1 MVGGNRILLLSGEDG
16 VHSMTGKWLAAIG
29 VMTFMAVPALAQAQT
44 ETPGA
49 EQVVKP
55 ELERRNVRAPKIDV
69 DDFEVAVFAGV
80 LSVEDFG
87 ANSLYGVRLG
97 YHVTEDLFLEGTYAM
112 STVSD
117 AAYRR
122 IGAAIFTEP
131 EVDLRT
137 YDLSVGVNL
146 FPGEIFVGK
155 SWATTSAVYLIGG
168 IGNTSFANIGHTTFN
183 FGLGLRT
190 LFADWVAMRIEMRD
204 RMFQSDILYKS
215 ELKHNFEFTLGA
227 SFYF

>member
-1 MVGGNRILLLSGEDG
+1 VMIFMV
-16 VHSMTGKWLAAIG
+16 
-29 VMTFMAVPALAQAQT
+29 FPALTRAET
-44 ETPGA
+44 ETPSP

-55 ELERRNVRAPKIDV
+55 ELERRSPKAPKIDV
-69 DDFEVAVFAGV
+69 DDFEVALFAGV

-87 ANSLYGVRLG
+87 ANSVYGVRLG
-97 YHVTEDLFLEGTYAM
+97 YHVTEDFFVEGTYAM

-131 EVDLRT
+131 EVDLKT

-155 SWATTSAVYLIGG
+155 SWATTSAFYVIGG
-168 IGNTSFANIGHTTFN
+168 VGNTSFAHIGHTTFN
-183 FGLGLRT
+183 FGLGLRV
-190 LFADWVAMRIEMRD
+190 LFTDWFAMRLEMRD
-204 RMFQSDILYKS
+204 LMFESDILYKS
-215 ELKHNFEFTLGA
+215 ELKHNFEFTLGT

>member
-1 MVGGNRILLLSGEDG
+1 
-16 VHSMTGKWLAAIG
+16 MTGRWLSAL
-29 VMTFMAVPALAQAQT
+29 VMVLMIFPIEGWTQT
-44 ETPGA
+44 EQPA
-49 EQVVKP
+49 PEQVVKP
-55 ELERRNVRAPKIDV
+55 ELERRSVRAPRIDV
-69 DDFEVAVFAGV
+69 DDFEVSVFAGV

-87 ANSLYGVRLG
+87 ANEVYGVRLG
-97 YHVTEDLFLEGTYAM
+97 YHVTEDFFVEGTYAM

-131 EVDLRT
+131 EVDLAT

-146 FPGEIFVGK
+146 FPGEIFFGK
-155 SWATTSAVYLIGG
+155 SWATTSAFYVIGG
-168 IGNTSFANIGHTTFN
+168 VGNTNFADRDHTTFN
-183 FGLGLRT
+183 FGLGLRL
-190 LFADWVAMRIEMRD
+190 LFADWFAMRLEMRD
-204 RMFQSDILYKS
+204 RMFESDILYES

>member
-1 MVGGNRILLLSGEDG
+1 
-16 VHSMTGKWLAAIG
+16 MTGKWIVAA
-29 VMTFMAVPALAQAQT
+29 VMIFMAFSGPTRAET
-44 ETPGA
+44 ETPSP

-55 ELERRNVRAPKIDV
+55 ELERRSLKAPKIDV
-69 DDFEVAVFAGV
+69 DDFEVALFAGV

-87 ANSLYGVRLG
+87 ANSVYGVRLG
-97 YHVTEDLFLEGTYAM
+97 YHVTEDFFVEGTYAM

-117 AAYRR
+117 AAYRN

-155 SWATTSAVYLIGG
+155 SWATTSAFYVIGG
-168 IGNTSFANIGHTTFN
+168 VGNTSFAHIGHTTFN
-183 FGLGLRT
+183 FGLGLRV
-190 LFADWVAMRIEMRD
+190 LFTDWFAMRLEMRD
-204 RMFQSDILYKS
+204 LMFQSDILYKS
-215 ELKHNFEFTLGA
+215 ELKHNFEMTLGT

>member
-1 MVGGNRILLLSGEDG
+1 MSGKFVSAFVAMAILVAPL
-16 VHSMTGKWLAAIG
+16 V
-29 VMTFMAVPALAQAQT
+29 AQAQT
-44 ETPGA
+44 EAPA
-49 EQVVKP
+49 PEQVVKP
-55 ELERRNVRAPKIDV
+55 ELDRRNVRAPRIDV
-69 DDFEVAVFAGV
+69 DDFEVAVFAGT

-87 ANSLYGVRLG
+87 ANAVYGVRLG
-97 YHVTEDLFLEGTYAM
+97 YHVTEDFFVEGTYAM

-122 IGAAIFTEP
+122 IGAAIFEEP
-131 EVDLRT
+131 EVDLKT

-155 SWATTSAVYLIGG
+155 SWATTSAFYLIGG
-168 IGNTSFANIGHTTFN
+168 VGNTNFADRDHTTFN

-190 LFADWVAMRIEMRD
+190 LFADWFAMRIEMRD
-204 RMFQSDILYKS
+204 RMFESDILYES

>member
-1 MVGGNRILLLSGEDG
+1 
-16 VHSMTGKWLAAIG
+16 MTAA
-29 VMTFMAVPALAQAQT
+29 VMTFMAFPVLGRAET
-44 ETPGA
+44 ETPSP

-55 ELERRNVRAPKIDV
+55 ELERRSPKAPKIDV
-69 DDFEVAVFAGV
+69 DDFEVALFAGV

-87 ANSLYGVRLG
+87 ANSVYGVRLG
-97 YHVTEDLFLEGTYAM
+97 YHVTEDFFVEGTYAM

-117 AAYRR
+117 AAYRN

-155 SWATTSAVYLIGG
+155 SWATTSAFYVIGG
-168 IGNTSFANIGHTTFN
+168 VGNTSFAHIGHTTFN
-183 FGLGLRT
+183 FGLGLRV
-190 LFADWVAMRIEMRD
+190 LFTDWFAMRLEMRD
-204 RMFQSDILYKS
+204 LMFQSDILYKS
-215 ELKHNFEFTLGA
+215 ELKHNFEMTLGT